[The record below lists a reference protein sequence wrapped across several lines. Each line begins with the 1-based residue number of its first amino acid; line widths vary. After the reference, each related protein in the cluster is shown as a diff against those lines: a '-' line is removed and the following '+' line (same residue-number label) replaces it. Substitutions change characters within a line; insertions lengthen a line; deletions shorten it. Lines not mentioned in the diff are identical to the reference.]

1 MADLQENADNN
12 ADNSAAPAKKASA
25 ERIKKM
31 RAWLGGQGPATPDSF
46 TAEDEALYY
55 GDGHSG
61 WNR

>member
-12 ADNSAAPAKKASA
+12 AAPAKKVDT

-31 RAWLGGQGPATPDSF
+31 RAWLGGQGPAAPDSF

>member
-12 ADNSAAPAKKASA
+12 ADNSAALAKKASA